1 MFKTLL
7 GDRETIENKYHKKDE
22 PYDHFHRFDYH
33 GYDYDPETGMD
44 DTELKKQLAELSERL
59 EGTPR
64 PIHKAKLFAFVLD
77 NTRIDVNEHDYFIG
91 IYSWTRPL
99 APVSVNKWKSEV
111 YNRHPEV
118 AQIRADIDAS
128 GCGYGWLDFDHTVPD
143 WESLC
148 ELGFPGILER
158 AKNSYQA
165 LRSGGK
171 LTEKQESFFRGI
183 EIEYEA
189 IIRLLDRLYRY
200 AMTKSFDKAPI
211 IAESL
216 GNLRD
221 GAPKTS
227 FDVLQLIYIYF
238 MLSESVDN
246 YQVRSLGYG
255 IDSTLYPYYRKDIES
270 GKFTKEQIGEFI
282 GYFLMQWSAIDN
294 YWGQPVYLGG
304 MTTDRKTKVNELSYL
319 VLDVYDKLG
328 LFNPKLQIKV
338 NDTTPKDFVYKAL
351 EMVRHGVSSIVFI
364 NDDMIVKCLMAHG
377 ATYEEAVDSVISGCY
392 EYKVKAKG
400 IGISCMYMSALKPI
414 SLVFDNGF
422 DTVSGKM
429 VGIETGELET
439 LDTFEKFYAAY
450 LAQMRYVTTKF
461 IEAFD
466 PLEAEVH
473 TINPSLMF
481 SATIS
486 ECVETMTDA
495 LDCGIENFS
504 GHTLSGLGTAVD
516 ALMAVDQLVYKQKV
530 VTLSQMKEALDKNW
544 EGYEALR
551 LRALALDCK
560 FGNGNVVAD
569 NYGAS
574 IMRHFYDISSSRRNT
589 HGGRYPLEMH
599 SARAFVIHGQKTKAT
614 PDGRYAGDETS
625 KNASPHPG
633 SDRKGI
639 TALINSVTTL
649 DTGLATAGFCLDAM
663 LHPSAV
669 QGEDGIDALY
679 AVLNTYNKKNG
690 QSIHFNIFDADTLRD
705 AQKHPEKYKNL
716 QVRVCGWNIL
726 WNNMAKKE
734 QDAYIMRAEN
744 IAY

>member
-7 GDRETIENKYHKKDE
+7 NDRETIENKYHKKSE

-44 DTELKKQLAELSERL
+44 DDELKKRLDEYSKTL

-77 NTRIDVNEHDYFIG
+77 NTRIDVNEHDYFVG

-99 APVSVNKWKSEV
+99 APVSIRKWGAEV
-111 YNRHPEV
+111 YARHPGE
-118 AQIRADIDAS
+118 AQIRADIDAA
-128 GCGYGWLDFDHTVPD
+128 GGGYGWLDFDHTVPD

-158 AKNSYQA
+158 ARKAYEALKNCGQ
-165 LRSGGK
+165 
-171 LTEKQESFFRGI
+171 LTEKQECFFGGI

-200 AMTKSFDKAPI
+200 ALTKSFDKAPI

-216 GNLRD
+216 MNLRD

-238 MLSESVDN
+238 MLSESIDN

-255 IDSTLYPYYRKDIES
+255 LDSTLYPYYLNDIKN
-270 GKFTKEQIGEFI
+270 GRFTKEQIGEFI
-282 GYFLMQWSAIDN
+282 GYFLMQWAAIDN

-304 MTTDRKTKVNELSYL
+304 MTADRKTKVNELSYL
-319 VLDVYDKLG
+319 VLDVYDTLG
-328 LFNPKLQIKV
+328 LFNPKIQIKV
-338 NDTTPKDFVYKAL
+338 NDTTPKELVYKAL

-364 NDDMIVKCLMAHG
+364 NDDMVVKCLMSRG

-392 EYKVKAKG
+392 EYKIKTKG
-400 IGISCMYMSALKPI
+400 IGISCTYMSALKPV

-422 DTVSGKM
+422 DTVTGKM
-429 VGIETGELET
+429 VGIRTGELSE
-439 LDTFEKFYAAY
+439 LDTFGKFYSAY
-450 LAQMRYVTTKF
+450 LEQLCYLTKRF

-466 PLEAEVH
+466 PLEAEVQ

-481 SATIS
+481 SATIPA
-486 ECVETMTDA
+486 CVKTMTDA
-495 LDCGIENFS
+495 LDNGVENIS
-504 GHTLSGLGTAVD
+504 AVMLSGLGTAVD
-516 ALMAVDQLVYKQKV
+516 ALMAVDRLVYKQKL
-530 VTLSQMKEALDKNW
+530 VTLEEMKKALDNNW
-544 EGYEALR
+544 QGYESLR
-551 LRALALDCK
+551 LGALSLDCK
-560 FGNGNVVAD
+560 FGNGNYVAD
-569 NYGAS
+569 NYAAG
-574 IMRHFYDISSSRRNT
+574 IMRIFNDIFSSRRNT
-589 HGGRYPLEMH
+589 HGGRYEFEMH
-599 SARAFVIHGQKTKAT
+599 SARAFIIHGQKTKAT
-614 PDGRYAGDETS
+614 PDGRYAGEETS

-649 DTGLATAGFCLDAM
+649 DTELSTTGFCLDAM

-669 QGEDGIDALY
+669 QGEDGMTALY
-679 AVLNTYNKKNG
+679 SVLETYNKKKG

-705 AQKHPEKYKNL
+705 ARDNPEKYANL

-726 WNNMAKKE
+726 WNNMAKEE
-734 QDAYIMRAEN
+734 QDAYIKRAEN
-744 IAY
+744 ISY